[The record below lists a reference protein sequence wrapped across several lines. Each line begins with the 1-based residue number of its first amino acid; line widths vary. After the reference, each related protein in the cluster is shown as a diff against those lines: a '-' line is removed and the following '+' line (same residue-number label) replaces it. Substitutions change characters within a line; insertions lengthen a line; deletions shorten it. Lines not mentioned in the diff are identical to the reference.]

1 MNSTQHMKD
10 YFLSPHH
17 VNSNVSLNSQTLK
30 AKDLF
35 LAINYNPKLGPFTDT
50 WDDLVDDFG
59 SKLHF
64 GKISYQN
71 NYVSR
76 FQERVKPRDVKAA
89 LVLLSYLKLEHH
101 TIDIGDSLLFDSS
114 MLLIKASSEGA
125 NVHNNSF
132 GKPNS
137 MFAWFV
143 IDFLSMLILFDTFID
158 HRSLIAPM
166 PFTGVPLT
174 PIQSEMFLHNKNI
187 LIKFCVEHGNSNVS
201 DYFVIKKTGEIKLGK
216 NTNDM
221 NQLWGTSTKY
231 HRQLKAGIVS
241 SFESYKESYTGDKKV
256 QKMWIHHFVILQLF
270 HPLFRFYPGDDSAE
284 IDFHDDNHHLFIA
297 KMNEDQIKMYIKTY
311 GETPNF
317 SWLWLGEGGKL

>member
-1 MNSTQHMKD
+1 
-10 YFLSPHH
+10 
-17 VNSNVSLNSQTLK
+17 
-30 AKDLF
+30 
-35 LAINYNPKLGPFTDT
+35 
-50 WDDLVDDFG
+50 VDESG
-59 SKLHF
+59 SKFYF

-71 NYVSR
+71 NYMSR

-101 TIDIGDSLLFDSS
+101 TVDVGDSLLFDSS

-158 HRSLIAPM
+158 HRSLVAPM
-166 PFTGVPLT
+166 PFTGIPLT
-174 PIQSEMFLHNKNI
+174 ANQSKMFLHNKNI
-187 LIKFCVEHGNSNVS
+187 LIKFCLEHGNSNVVS

-231 HRQLKAGIVS
+231 HRQLKNGIVS
-241 SFESYKESYTGDKKV
+241 SFDSYKDSYTGDTKK
-256 QKMWIHHFVILQLF
+256 QKLWIHHFVILQLF
-270 HPLFRFYPGDDSAE
+270 HPLFRFYNGEDAHEKIVFLNENHYKFVAKMNDDQ
-284 IDFHDDNHHLFIA
+284 IQLYIKTHDDN
-297 KMNEDQIKMYIKTY
+297 
-311 GETPNF
+311 PNF
-317 SWLWLGEGGKL
+317 SWLWLGHGGRM

>member
-1 MNSTQHMKD
+1 MDES
-10 YFLSPHH
+10 
-17 VNSNVSLNSQTLK
+17 
-30 AKDLF
+30 
-35 LAINYNPKLGPFTDT
+35 
-50 WDDLVDDFG
+50 G
-59 SKLHF
+59 SKFYF

-71 NYVSR
+71 NYMSR

-101 TIDIGDSLLFDSS
+101 TVDVGDSLLFDSS

-158 HRSLIAPM
+158 HRSLVAPM
-166 PFTGVPLT
+166 LFTGIPLT
-174 PIQSEMFLHNKNI
+174 ENQSKMFLHNKNI
-187 LIKFCVEHGNSNVS
+187 LIKFCLEHGNSNVS

-231 HRQLKAGIVS
+231 HRQLKNGIVS
-241 SFESYKESYTGDKKV
+241 SFDSYKDSYTGDTKK
-256 QKMWIHHFVILQLF
+256 QKLWIHHFVILQLF
-270 HPLFRFYPGDDSAE
+270 HPLFRFYNGEDAHEKIVFLNENHHKFVAKMNDDQ
-284 IDFHDDNHHLFIA
+284 IQLYIKTHDDN
-297 KMNEDQIKMYIKTY
+297 
-311 GETPNF
+311 PNF
-317 SWLWLGEGGKL
+317 SWLWLGHGGRM

>member
-1 MNSTQHMKD
+1 M
-10 YFLSPHH
+10 
-17 VNSNVSLNSQTLK
+17 
-30 AKDLF
+30 
-35 LAINYNPKLGPFTDT
+35 
-50 WDDLVDDFG
+50 
-59 SKLHF
+59 
-64 GKISYQN
+64 
-71 NYVSR
+71 SR

-101 TIDIGDSLLFDSS
+101 TVDVGDSLLFDSS

-174 PIQSEMFLHNKNI
+174 PIQSKMFLHNKNI

-231 HRQLKAGIVS
+231 HRQLKTGIVS
-241 SFESYKESYTGDKKV
+241 SFDSYKDSYTGDQIE
-256 QKMWIHHFVILQLF
+256 QKLWIHHFVILQLF
-270 HPLFRFYPGDDSAE
+270 HPLFRFYNGEDAHEKIVFLNENHHKFVAKMNDDQ
-284 IDFHDDNHHLFIA
+284 IQLYIKTHDDN
-297 KMNEDQIKMYIKTY
+297 
-311 GETPNF
+311 PNF
-317 SWLWLGEGGKL
+317 SWLWLGHGGRM

>member
-1 MNSTQHMKD
+1 MKS

-158 HRSLIAPM
+158 HRLSMSLKHLNTM
-166 PFTGVPLT
+166 
-174 PIQSEMFLHNKNI
+174 
-187 LIKFCVEHGNSNVS
+187 LIS
-201 DYFVIKKTGEIKLGK
+201 
-216 NTNDM
+216 
-221 NQLWGTSTKY
+221 
-231 HRQLKAGIVS
+231 
-241 SFESYKESYTGDKKV
+241 
-256 QKMWIHHFVILQLF
+256 
-270 HPLFRFYPGDDSAE
+270 
-284 IDFHDDNHHLFIA
+284 
-297 KMNEDQIKMYIKTY
+297 
-311 GETPNF
+311 
-317 SWLWLGEGGKL
+317 